1 MTFFNDV
8 RLIMRYGGIILIGRS
23 DDNVMLESR

>member
-8 RLIMRYGGIILIGRS
+8 LLIMRYSDIILIGRS
-23 DDNVMLESR
+23 DDNVMAES